1 MFTHPHI
8 ASQLAS
14 ERQRDLLAV
23 ASRQRQARQ
32 LRGTTAPSRRAGRP
46 SRRLAIPFRFRQRRP
61 ALPA

>member
-14 ERQRDLLAV
+14 ERQRDLLAA

-32 LRGTTAPSRRAGRP
+32 LRGTAAASQRAGRP
-46 SRRLAIPFRFRQRRP
+46 RRRLAGAFRFGRRP